1 MELAWLFR
9 VEGDAGSIVR
19 LLHCSMVKRQ
29 KTPSPF
35 FNNIAME
42 QSSNEVAQPSS
53 DEGIEQFSNRTVFGR
68 LLSRLLQRPARYI
81 PEVPFLTYPADAPG
95 LLPLRRRHP

>member
-42 QSSNEVAQPSS
+42 PSSN
-53 DEGIEQFSNRTVFGR
+53 EGIEQFSNRTVFGR